1 MKDEKSLNNTV
12 INWYPGHMAKTR
24 KQIIEDLKLV
34 HVVIEIIDARV
45 PISSQNP
52 DIDNL
57 VGNKQRIIILNK
69 ADLADEKEN
78 EKWLSYFNKKG
89 TYAFL
94 VNSNS
99 GDGVQKVEKEIKNIM
114 LQRSEIISAKGITGN
129 SIRGMI
135 VGIPNVGKSSFI
147 NRISKGTAATVGNK
161 PGVTKQKHWIR
172 MQNGIELLD
181 TPGVLWPKFEDKEV
195 GLNLAYIGTIGENAI
210 DNVEV
215 AFYLLKYLL
224 KNEKEKL
231 YTRYKL
237 TETEVEISSYE
248 EENEWVLNVMHII
261 GRKRGALIS
270 GGNID
275 ETKTSQIIL
284 DDFQSGKIGK
294 ITIEKVGGKNI

>member
-1 MKDEKSLNNTV
+1 MHSGHSNAPASLSRIQAIDTPIPIIV
-12 INWYPGHMAKTR
+12 KLITINKIR
-24 KQIIEDLKLV
+24 NQV
-34 HVVIEIIDARV
+34 S
-45 PISSQNP
+45 IS
-52 DIDNL
+52 
-57 VGNKQRIIILNK
+57 
-69 ADLADEKEN
+69 
-78 EKWLSYFNKKG
+78 
-89 TYAFL
+89 
-94 VNSNS
+94 
-99 GDGVQKVEKEIKNIM
+99 NIP
-114 LQRSEIISAKGITGN
+114 ATIT
-129 SIRGMI
+129 
-135 VGIPNVGKSSFI
+135 
-147 NRISKGTAATVGNK
+147 KGTAATVGNK